1 MRKVVRSSPNLKKSK
16 GSKIQKEKMV
26 RNNRFTIVM
35 NDKEKEALEAYCKKY
50 NVESRTQFV
59 REVVLRHIMERFLTD
74 YPTLF
79 EKNDLDALVVDE
91 PRQNVLF

>member
-1 MRKVVRSSPNLKKSK
+1 MRKVVRSSPNLRKSK
-16 GSKIQKEKMV
+16 GSKIQKERLV
-26 RNNRFTIVM
+26 RSNRFTVVM

-50 NVESRTQFV
+50 KIESKTQLI

-79 EKNDLDALVVDE
+79 EKNDLDSLVVEE